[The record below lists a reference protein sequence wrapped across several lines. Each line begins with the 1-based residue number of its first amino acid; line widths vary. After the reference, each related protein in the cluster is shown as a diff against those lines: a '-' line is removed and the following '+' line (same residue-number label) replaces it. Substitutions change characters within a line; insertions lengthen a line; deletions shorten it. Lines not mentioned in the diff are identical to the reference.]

1 MIERIKLFEQK
12 NKNSQQ
18 TNSRNSIEKPN
29 KKIINTEVHKSKY
42 VDDSETSNSYVNQT
56 IKKKSFIKMNNNEN
70 NTSLLQILKS
80 KINDTIKNTNRSAE
94 KGNLIYKNFVKNL
107 KMNIN
112 GKEYNEI
119 DKNYTNRKRIKNKK
133 SVFGDFLNKFI
144 NKSQIQ
150 TEKISNNTQIL
161 IINNND
167 TNVNKLHY
175 FKNLNKINNINIYLE
190 SSKKHEISI
199 DNNNNN
205 NQDNNELI
213 LLKKELQLKENTIKE
228 LYKSL
233 QRQNYI
239 IQENEK
245 LKEEIA
251 NLKSILNRGN
261 NSNNNNNAI
270 KDNNIND
277 NVIKSGNCKIN
288 NYNNLITYNIN
299 KNNNY
304 NIINSKIDNLDNLN
318 NINNLN
324 KNNINNI
331 NTIKIEKDV
340 PPSINTQV
348 DRKNVI
354 ENEKTKKA
362 NRAFQRFKKNRS
374 IDITTKESKERQN
387 NLLKSDKISMFAKM
401 LEGRIGSG
409 ARERSMDVCEKNR
422 NGIIIEDDNNE
433 ILDII
438 NNQPVIN
445 KKKKKLRRFSI
456 DG

>member
-161 IINNND
+161 IINND

-175 FKNLNKINNINIYLE
+175 FKNLNKINNINIY
-190 SSKKHEISI
+190 
-199 DNNNNN
+199 
-205 NQDNNELI
+205 
-213 LLKKELQLKENTIKE
+213 
-228 LYKSL
+228 
-233 QRQNYI
+233 
-239 IQENEK
+239 
-245 LKEEIA
+245 
-251 NLKSILNRGN
+251 
-261 NSNNNNNAI
+261 
-270 KDNNIND
+270 
-277 NVIKSGNCKIN
+277 
-288 NYNNLITYNIN
+288 NNL
-299 KNNNY
+299 
-304 NIINSKIDNLDNLN
+304 
-318 NINNLN
+318 
-324 KNNINNI
+324 
-331 NTIKIEKDV
+331 
-340 PPSINTQV
+340 
-348 DRKNVI
+348 
-354 ENEKTKKA
+354 
-362 NRAFQRFKKNRS
+362 
-374 IDITTKESKERQN
+374 
-387 NLLKSDKISMFAKM
+387 
-401 LEGRIGSG
+401 
-409 ARERSMDVCEKNR
+409 
-422 NGIIIEDDNNE
+422 
-433 ILDII
+433 
-438 NNQPVIN
+438 
-445 KKKKKLRRFSI
+445 
-456 DG
+456 